1 MFCVL
6 LAPVCCY
13 CNCSCVPIV
22 LAVRIILVVL
32 VFLVKRCPDQFPVA
46 QLFLFCITLNLLM
59 RSIVIAMPPKRKA
72 AAIQFVKA
80 MPPKRKAGEKL
91 LCYCNGCGSEF

>member
-46 QLFLFCITLNLLM
+46 KLFLFCITLNLLINCD
-59 RSIVIAMPPKRKA
+59 SYASEA
-72 AAIQFVKA
+72 Q
-80 MPPKRKAGEKL
+80 GG
-91 LCYCNGCGSEF
+91 CNLICESYAPEAQGG